1 MKHAIKNFV
10 VAAIALS
17 VASFAFA
24 QQGSG
29 PRGPGMGNG
38 PGVMGVPWGPEA
50 QKGHLMYKMKAI
62 GIDDAKIKQITA
74 VFKKYEPKMDALRKE
89 IHSSMLKIEL
99 MLIEN
104 TQDDGA
110 LAELTQKVI
119 TNKKKMNAL
128 REQKHDE
135 VQKLLSVEELAKWL
149 VSAKPGHHGPGHKA
163 KRGKRGGGGRR

>member
-1 MKHAIKNFV
+1 MKQVIKNFMV
-10 VAAIALS
+10 VAIALS
-17 VASFAFA
+17 VAGFAFA

-38 PGVMGVPWGPEA
+38 PET
-50 QKGHLMYKMKAI
+50 QKGHHMHKMKAI
-62 GIDDAKIKQITA
+62 GIDEAKIKKITA

-89 IHSSMLKIEL
+89 IHVSMLKLEL
-99 MLIEN
+99 LLAEN

-119 TNKKKMNAL
+119 TNRKKMNAL
-128 REQKHDE
+128 REQKHNE

-163 KRGKRGGGGRR
+163 KRGKRGGRR